1 VEPLNRE
8 IRAVEEL
15 EKTLRRIGYS
25 ERDKRDFKVARM
37 KKAVII
43 VKLVPENTSVSGSQI
58 VKGIIAEAKIPLD
71 CNHREGNC

>member
-15 EKTLRRIGYS
+15 EKALRRIGYS

-43 VKLVPENTSVSGSQI
+43 VKLVPENTSVSDSQI
-58 VKGIIAEAKIPLD
+58 VKGIITEAKIQLGCD
-71 CNHREGNC
+71 HREGNC